1 MNLQV
6 GSGFKLE
13 GVLAGAAHNSI
24 RQRCRTSCNKE
35 AQGTI
40 LVIIEASTLDIRKG
54 FCVVRSVTMLAVYL
68 NAQRPRP
75 GVCRCVGVGLGLGLG
90 VGGSVRVCVRVC
102 LPRVS
107 VSVRLPVALS
117 ACFSPSLCRLALCH
131 LPASECLAVCTGF
144 L

>member
-13 GVLAGAAHNSI
+13 GVLAGAARNSI

-40 LVIIEASTLDIRKG
+40 LVIIEASTIDIRKG

-68 NAQRPRP
+68 NTQRPRP
-75 GVCRCVGVGLGLGLG
+75 GVCRCVGVGLGLGLS

-102 LPRVS
+102 VS
-107 VSVRLPVALS
+107 QGFLCLSV
-117 ACFSPSLCRLALCH
+117 SPSLCLLLSVALPPRLVSAC
-131 LPASECLAVCTGF
+131 F
-144 L
+144 

>member
-54 FCVVRSVTMLAVYL
+54 FGVARSVTMLAVYL
-68 NAQRPRP
+68 NTQRPRP

-117 ACFSPSLCRLALCH
+117 ASLRRSAASPCVCVRLSVSL
-131 LPASECLAVCTGF
+131 
-144 L
+144 